1 MDSCRFV
8 WEKDSPNCS
17 GLSLCSSSFPMF
29 PYSLLK
35 VQFCIILGGISIFIH
50 THFKKATLLYTHHI
64 YIEMCTHTQLTIYV
78 YIHTHTQI
86 YIYIYICTYQ
96 LHVFGSE
103 SPGLALARALR
114 RRLGPK
120 IRWISC
126 SWPSASA
133 KLQWIQGS
141 QGDVQVLQRD
151 WFGFVCILMI
161 LDLKAA
167 YECIYNKSN

>member
-1 MDSCRFV
+1 MFR
-8 WEKDSPNCS
+8 K
-17 GLSLCSSSFPMF
+17 F
-29 PYSLLK
+29 PYVSLFPS
-35 VQFCIILGGISIFIH
+35 QSAILH
-50 THFKKATLLYTHHI
+50 HFGWHLHFHSLPFQKGNPFVLYTHNMYIWDHT
-64 YIEMCTHTQLTIYV
+64 YIEMRTHTQLTIYV
-78 YIHTHTQI
+78 YTYIHIITYIYIHTQI
-86 YIYIYICTYQ
+86 YIYIYTYQ

-126 SWPSASA
+126 SWPSAGA

-141 QGDVQVLQRD
+141 QGDVQVLQGD
-151 WFGFVCILMI
+151 WFGFVCILMT
-161 LDLKAA
+161 LDLKDA